1 MIKILA
7 CFIAF
12 ILSVE
17 YLINIKIELWQT
29 SFLSNV
35 LCFVSGMSFGHFIS
49 YRFLQREIKQT
60 IE

>member
-17 YLINIKIELWQT
+17 YLFNIKIELWQT

>member
-35 LCFVSGMSFGHFIS
+35 LCFVSGMSFDHFIS

>member
-35 LCFVSGMSFGHFIS
+35 LRFVSGMSFGHFIS

>member
-7 CFIAF
+7 SFIAF

-17 YLINIKIELWQT
+17 YLFNIKIELWQT